1 MIMPAVTSWY
11 PQDQKSSSSRPVFWR
26 RHLPV
31 PDVAEQAAI
40 SMGVPV
46 RPVEYVALASLIL
59 ASDKACNGKSSSLA
73 EPP

>member
-11 PQDQKSSSSRPVFWR
+11 PQYQKSFSSRLAFSR
-26 RHLPV
+26 SYLLV

-46 RPVEYVALASLIL
+46 QPVECGI
-59 ASDKACNGKSSSLA
+59 GISSSCQRQGVEWQVTYLG
-73 EPP
+73 